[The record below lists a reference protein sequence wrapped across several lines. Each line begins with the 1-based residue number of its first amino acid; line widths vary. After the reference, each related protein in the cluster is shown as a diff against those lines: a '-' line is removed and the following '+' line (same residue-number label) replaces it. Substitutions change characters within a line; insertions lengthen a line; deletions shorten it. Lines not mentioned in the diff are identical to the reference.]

1 MSKILRILR
10 REYNAT
16 IRTKAF
22 IIGLVVAPI
31 MMGGSTIVFA
41 IFKDRVDV
49 RDKQIAVVDLSGL
62 VAQAIVDAAEKRNAA
77 ATRDPETG
85 KKVKPEYII
94 EIVTP
99 DTEHLN
105 DQRLERSDRVRRG
118 ELHAFVMV
126 DRGVLHPRVDPAR
139 SGIGYHAKNP
149 ALDNVRRWIDDPI
162 NIELRRLRLQEAGI
176 DSQAVPDL
184 FDWTFPVGLGLV
196 SRDVE
201 SGGIKKAERRNRIEA
216 ILLPLILPVLLF
228 MMVMMG
234 AQPLLS
240 AVMEEKAQR
249 IAEVLLGSV
258 GPSQLM
264 MGKLLSAVSVAL
276 TAGAVYVVGGIVVV
290 DQMDLGRYIPYH
302 ILPWFAAHAIM
313 AIFMYGALFTALGSA
328 CNDASEA
335 QAVTFPAMLP
345 VIIPM
350 FMLMPVVTQPESTFA
365 TGLSLFP
372 LFTPMLMLIRQATP
386 EGVPAWQPWVGAVGV
401 AVTSVFFVWLAG
413 RVFRVGILMQGAP
426 PKLRNLIRW
435 AIRG

>member
-1 MSKILRILR
+1 MGKILRILR
-10 REYNAT
+10 REYSAT

-22 IIGLVVAPI
+22 LIGLVIAPI

-41 IFKDRVDV
+41 IFKDRVDI
-49 RDKQIAVVDLSGL
+49 RDKRIAVVDLSGL
-62 VAQAIVDAAEKRNAA
+62 VAQAIVEGAEQRNAA
-77 ATRDPETG
+77 AMHDPETG
-85 KKVKPEYII
+85 KKIRPAYLI
-94 EIVTP
+94 EVVTP
-99 DTEHLN
+99 DLEQLSA
-105 DQRLERSDRVRRG
+105 QRLELSDRVRRG
-118 ELHAFVMV
+118 ELHAFLMI
-126 DRGVLHPRVDPAR
+126 DRGVLHPRQDPKR

-149 ALDNVRRWIDDPI
+149 ALDNVRKWIDDPI
-162 NIELRRLRLQEAGI
+162 NIELRRLRLEEAGI
-176 DSQAVPDL
+176 DSQAIPDL
-184 FDWTFPVGLGLV
+184 FHWTHPVGLGLV
-196 SRDVE
+196 SRDAAT
-201 SGGIKKAERRNRIEA
+201 GGINKAERRSEIEA
-216 ILLPLILPVLLF
+216 ILLPLILPVFLF

-240 AVMEEKAQR
+240 AIMEEKAQR

-258 GPSQLM
+258 DPFQLM

-276 TAGAVYVVGGIVVV
+276 TAGAVYVVGGIIVV

-313 AIFMYGALFTALGSA
+313 AIFMFGALFTALGSA

-350 FMLMPVVTQPESTFA
+350 FMLMPVVTQPQSTFA
-365 TGLSLFP
+365 TGMSMFP

-386 EGVPAWQPWVGAVGV
+386 EGVPAWQPWVGTAGV
-401 AVTSVFFVWLAG
+401 ALTTVFFVWVAG
-413 RVFRVGILMQGAP
+413 RIFRVGILMQGAP
-426 PKLRNLIRW
+426 PKLKNLIRW